1 MSVEVELHN
10 GPKGLGIVIGGGVGL
25 QYYTGDDG
33 IYVTKIVEGIFKKL
47 AKSYFCLFGKYF

>member
-1 MSVEVELHN
+1 MSVEVELYK

-47 AKSYFCLFGKYF
+47 VKSYLN